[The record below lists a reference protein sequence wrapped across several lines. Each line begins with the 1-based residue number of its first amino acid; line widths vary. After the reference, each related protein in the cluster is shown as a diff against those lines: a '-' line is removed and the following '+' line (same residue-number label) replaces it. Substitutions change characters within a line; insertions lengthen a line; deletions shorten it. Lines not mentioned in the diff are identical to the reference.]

1 MDRLGRYAHIRP
13 ERIEQFS
20 VEFKKELLEGQV
32 SREFRERHDKK
43 REERRRREKRRRR
56 AETDSDTSSSGSDS
70 SSGSSGSYSSSSGSS
85 SGSRSRSSS
94 SDRESFGSMEDES
107 DNEKNA
113 TNLRKRLYP
122 VSYYLGNRDDLT
134 SELFTIIQG
143 KRRKALLPKILRNL
157 REKDLLELCENELSG
172 WSNKR
177 CRTLIQ
183 QGRDLRSDESSGED
197 AESDDEIWQKER
209 KQIKRDSESR
219 LRAELQRLKRKQKLE
234 LNNQLKEAEEL
245 ENELKASIAEA
256 SGQKKAELEKLNQDQ
271 DQMDKARFEKEGPI
285 FVVEKKKREEEAKRD
300 ERRRG
305 DDRRRG
311 SDDRRRRSRSRDRGR
326 DRDRDRDRRRRSGS
340 RDRPKD
346 KNGEVKEKEKVA
358 KPKGPPE
365 FVRVYF
371 NISIGGRHAG
381 KIIMK
386 LYNKDVPK
394 TVENFRALCTGEKG
408 FGYRGCPFHRVIP
421 NFMCQGGDFTNRN
434 GTGGKSIYGFKF
446 ADENFK
452 HKHNKPGILS
462 MANAGPN
469 TNGSQFFL
477 CTVAT
482 PWLDG
487 KHVVFGEVEDG
498 LNVVKNVEQVG
509 TKSGKTIKNV
519 IIESC
524 GEVGKEPAKA
534 S

>member
-20 VEFKKELLEGQV
+20 VEFKKDLLEGNA
-32 SREFRERHDKK
+32 SKEFKQRHDKI

-56 AETDSDTSSSGSDS
+56 AETDSESSSSGSDS
-70 SSGSSGSYSSSSGSS
+70 SGSSYTSSSGSS
-85 SGSRSRSSS
+85 SSDGSRSRSSS
-94 SDRESFGSMEDES
+94 SDRESFGSIEDDS
-107 DNEKNA
+107 DLEKHG

-122 VSYYLGNRDDLT
+122 LSYYLGNRDDLT
-134 SELFTIIQG
+134 SELFTIIRG

-157 REKDLLELCENELSG
+157 RERDLLEVCEKEVSG

-183 QGRDLRSDESSGED
+183 QGRDLRSDESSGDD
-197 AESDDEIWQKER
+197 ADSDDEVWQKER
-209 KQIKRDSESR
+209 KKIKRDSESR

-245 ENELKASIAEA
+245 ENELKASMTEA
-256 SGQKKAELEKLNQDQ
+256 SEKKKDELTKLNQDQ
-271 DQMDKARFEKEGPI
+271 EKMDKERFEKEGPI
-285 FVVEKKKREEEAKRD
+285 YVVEKKDKKDDRRKDDRGSRD
-300 ERRRG
+300 DRRG
-305 DDRRRG
+305 DRRDRG
-311 SDDRRRRSRSRDRGR
+311 RRSRSRDRGK
-326 DRDRDRDRRRRSGS
+326 DRDRRRRSRSG
-340 RDRPKD
+340 DRAKT
-346 KNGEVKEKEKVA
+346 NGNAKEAEKVKE

-365 FVRVYF
+365 FIYTFF

-381 KIIMK
+381 KIKMK

-421 NFMCQGGDFTNRN
+421 NFMAQGGDFTNRN

-487 KHVVFGEVEDG
+487 KHVVFGEVVDG
-498 LNVVKNVEQVG
+498 MNIVKNIEQVG

-519 IIESC
+519 MIESC
-524 GEVGKEPAKA
+524 GQDEKA